1 MAFLRSLSRCSRAV
15 AVALLVVCSVALVA
29 TTTHAQK
36 STAELADR
44 LRNASDFRVRV
55 QAALALGA
63 SKSADA
69 VQPLCDGLDDSNA
82 TVRSAAAAAL
92 GRLALTSGL
101 PCLKKKAGSE
111 SNSSVKTQ
119 IQQSISKIESGG
131 GGGSSGAA
139 ASKAP
144 DSSSKWYVAVGTT
157 KNKSDRDNAEI
168 DTIVQTALRK
178 GLAAKDGVAIAPP
191 TETAA
196 QAGGVIQ
203 KHHLTGYFLQTTVE
217 PPRYEDSKL
226 TVTVRVTMFTYPN
239 KALQGEFAPKLT
251 QSGTPSKDKASEDE
265 LIRMAVERA
274 VAKFISVLE
283 AQSP

>member
-1 MAFLRSLSRCSRAV
+1 MAFLRSLSRWSRT
-15 AVALLVVCSVALVA
+15 VALAVLVA
-29 TTTHAQK
+29 CAVTLLAAPTLAQK
-36 STAELADR
+36 TTAELADR

-63 SKSADA
+63 SKSSDA
-69 VQPLCDGLDDSNA
+69 VQPLCDGLDDTNA

-111 SNSSVKTQ
+111 ANSSVKTQ
-119 IQQSISKIESGG
+119 IQQAITKIES

-139 ASKAP
+139 ASKPP
-144 DSSSKWYVAVGTT
+144 DASSKWYVAVGTT

-178 GLAAKDGVAIAPP
+178 GLAAKDGVAVAPP

-196 QAGGVIQ
+196 QAGGVIR
-203 KHHLTGYFLQTTVE
+203 KHHLAGYFLQTTVE
-217 PPRYEDSKL
+217 APRYEDSKL

-239 KALQGEFAPKLT
+239 KALQGEFAPRLT
-251 QSGTPSKDKASEDE
+251 QSGTPTKDKASEDD

-283 AQSP
+283 SQSP

>member
-1 MAFLRSLSRCSRAV
+1 MAFPRLHSLSRSV
-15 AVALLVVCSVALVA
+15 AVAIVMACAVVLLAASAY
-29 TTTHAQK
+29 AQK
-36 STAELADR
+36 TTAELADR

-63 SKSADA
+63 SKSSDA

-101 PCLKKKAGSE
+101 PCLKSKASSE
-111 SNSSVKTQ
+111 GNGSVKTQ
-119 IQQSISKIESGG
+119 IQQAIAKIEAGG
-131 GGGSSGAA
+131 GTGGSGAA

-144 DSSSKWYVAVGTT
+144 DASSKWYVAVGTT
-157 KNKSDRDNAEI
+157 KNKSDRDNAEV
-168 DTIVQTALRK
+168 DAIVQTALRK

-191 TETAA
+191 SETAA
-196 QAGGVIQ
+196 QSGGVIQ
-203 KHHLTGYFLQTTVE
+203 KNHLTGYFLQATVE
-217 PPRYEDSKL
+217 PLRYEDGKL
-226 TVTVRVTMFTYPN
+226 TVTVRVTMFSYPN

-251 QSGTPSKDKASEDE
+251 QSGTPTKDKASEDE

-283 AQSP
+283 SQSP